1 MKARRACVRRFA
13 LLVGAVAAAG
23 LLLVVLLDD
32 PETTLPPRSLASP
45 GDALP
50 DGLEV
55 PEGTELIAPLGRG
68 HGWEGP
74 EGWIAVLKVT
84 GRPLDV
90 WQALLAHLAEVSPTA
105 SLRPD
110 RYSGCVELLAY
121 PGEPPCEVLVPIGGD
136 GSESRM
142 VLASLVAVDGDIT
155 GRHLL
160 VIRGG
165 PNPGVGFDDHGRA
178 PEDWDGDE
186 LDTEVPAREAPGV
199 GDPLAPETV
208 AYPGDGGR
216 YVLLHGSVLLG
227 QFGEGSLTGGFDV
240 LLAVDAGVDPV
251 ELGARYAAQAAQFE
265 GETRVETFV
274 EDGITYTTFRPPGG
288 AGGYSGVIT
297 VVEDP
302 NRPTIYY
309 SLGND

>member
-1 MKARRACVRRFA
+1 MAEPASLTRFA
-13 LLVGAVAAAG
+13 LLVGALAAAG
-23 LLLVVLLDD
+23 LLIVATLADH
-32 PETTLPPRSLASP
+32 ETARSLQAAGSS
-45 GDALP
+45 GDPLP

-55 PEGTELIAPLGRG
+55 SKGTELVAPLGRG
-68 HGWEGP
+68 HGWEGLD
-74 EGWIAVLKVT
+74 GWIAVAKLT

-90 WQALLAHLAEVSPTA
+90 WQSLLEQLVEVSPNA
-105 SLRPD
+105 DIQPD
-110 RYSGCVELLAY
+110 RYSGCLRTPDYA
-121 PGEPPCEVLVPIGGD
+121 GQPPCQVLVPID
-136 GSESRM
+136 GTEPRM
-142 VLASLVAVDGDIT
+142 VAASLVAIDGDIT

-160 VIRGG
+160 VIGGG

-178 PEDWDGDE
+178 PEDWNGDE
-186 LDTEVPAREAPGV
+186 LAAEVAAREAPGV

-208 AYPGDGGR
+208 AYPGDDDR
-216 YVLLHGSVLLG
+216 YVLLEGSVLLA

-240 LLAVDAGVDPV
+240 VLGVEAGVDPV
-251 ELGARYAAQAAQFE
+251 ELGARYAAQAAEFE

-302 NRPTIYY
+302 KQPTIYY
-309 SLGND
+309 SLAND